1 MNGIPIFLSRF
12 TFDCRHNKGIKM
24 ELSYSLRS
32 PNMSWKGVAIA
43 SLLLETV
50 TMSASLRTTAGEES
64 KSVTFYKDVLPI
76 LQKNCQTCHRPGEI
90 APMSFLT
97 YKDTRPWAKAMK
109 EAVVNRQMPPW
120 FADPAYGHFAN
131 DKRLSAADIQTISA
145 WADSGAVEGDPKD
158 MPPPVT
164 FQDGWNI
171 KPDKIIEMPK
181 DFNVPATGTVNYQN
195 ILVKVNFPEDVW
207 IVAAEM
213 RPGNPKVLHH
223 GRVLVRPPGSEFMKD
238 AVPGEPYET
247 TSVGLTGRESP
258 ETLGKFNPG
267 LGAQDFNLFESAKFV
282 AKGSD
287 LVFNLHYTSIG
298 KATTDRSRVG
308 LVFAKHPP
316 KLRYVMHN
324 GPTGSNLA
332 IPPRNG
338 NAEVVSEM
346 TTNVEMKLVYVQP
359 HMHLRGKD
367 YELRLVYP
375 RGRTETVFKATWDFN
390 WQMGYDL
397 AEPKLL
403 PKGTRIIGVAHFDNS
418 SGNKF
423 NPDPSKLVVWGDQ
436 NWDEMQNCFVGV
448 LIDPRIK
455 TSTVFSPSGPSL
467 LPRGQSGPSL
477 AALK

>member
-1 MNGIPIFLSRF
+1 MGSSRRSKMPTKRAGLIVLLIGLATITASMLAKAAEETKNG
-12 TFDCRHNKGIKM
+12 
-24 ELSYSLRS
+24 
-32 PNMSWKGVAIA
+32 A
-43 SLLLETV
+43 
-50 TMSASLRTTAGEES
+50 
-64 KSVTFYKDVLPI
+64 VTFNKDVLPI

-97 YKDTRPWAKAMK
+97 YNEARPWAKGMK
-109 EAVVNRQMPPW
+109 EAVVSRQMPPW

-131 DKRLSAADIQTISA
+131 DRRLNDAEIKAISA
-145 WADSGAVEGDPKD
+145 WADAGAPEGDEKD
-158 MPPPVT
+158 KLAPIT

-171 KPDKIIEMPK
+171 KPDMIIEMPK
-181 DFNVPATGTVNYQN
+181 DYNIPATGTVNYQN
-195 ILVKVNFPEDVW
+195 VLVKVNFPEDVW
-207 IVAAEM
+207 VVAAEM

-223 GRVLVRPPGSEFMKD
+223 GRVLVRPPDSEFMKD
-238 AVPGEPYET
+238 AVPGEAYET
-247 TSVGLTGRESP
+247 GSLALAKGEPP

-267 LGAQDFNLFESAKFV
+267 LGEQNFSLFESAKFV
-282 AKGSD
+282 PKGSD

-338 NAEVVSEM
+338 NAEVVPEM

-375 RGRTETVFKATWDFN
+375 TGRTETVFKAKWDFN

-397 AEPKLL
+397 AEPISL

-418 SGNKF
+418 SANKF
-423 NPDPSKLVVWGDQ
+423 NPDPNKTIWWGDQ

-448 LIDPRIK
+448 LVDPR
-455 TSTVFSPSGPSL
+455 VDAARLFSPSGPSL
-467 LPRGQSGPSL
+467 LPRGASGPTLS
-477 AALK
+477 ALK

>member
-1 MNGIPIFLSRF
+1 MRSRLVLLF
-12 TFDCRHNKGIKM
+12 AG
-24 ELSYSLRS
+24 LL
-32 PNMSWKGVAIA
+32 GVA
-43 SLLLETV
+43 TV
-50 TMSASLRTTAGEES
+50 TLSMRAAAEENA
-64 KSVTFYKDVLPI
+64 KSVTFNKQVLPI

-131 DKRLSAADIQTISA
+131 DKRLSPADIQTISA
-145 WADSGAVEGDPKD
+145 WADGGAVEGDTKD
-158 MPPPVT
+158 VPPPVT

-171 KPDKIIEMPK
+171 KPDMIIEMPK

-207 IVAAEM
+207 VVAAEM

-238 AVPGEPYET
+238 AVPGEAYET
-247 TSVGLTGRESP
+247 GSLGLANGEPP

-267 LGAQDFNLFESAKFV
+267 LGEQNFSLFESAKFIP
-282 AKGSD
+282 KGSD
-287 LVFNLHYTSIG
+287 LVFNLHYTAVG
-298 KATTDRSRVG
+298 KPATDRSRVG
-308 LVFAKHPP
+308 LVFAKQRP
-316 KLRYVMHN
+316 KLRYFMHN
-324 GPTGSNLA
+324 GPTASNLA
-332 IPPRNG
+332 IPPRES

-346 TTNVEMKLVYVQP
+346 TTNVDMKLVYVQP

-367 YELRLVYP
+367 YEFRLVYP
-375 RGRTETVFKATWDFN
+375 SGQTETIFKAKWDFN

-403 PKGTRIIGVAHFDNS
+403 PKGTRIIGVAHYDNS
-418 SGNKF
+418 ANNKY